1 MILRRLARPLLSAAF
16 ISDGVD
22 GLRDPEARAKAA
34 QPVVDAVLTRT
45 RDRLPQGVPTDAATL
60 VKVDAAVKVVAGTML
75 ALNKFPRLSAALL
88 AGSLIPTTI
97 AAHPFWEH
105 DADPA
110 RRSAD
115 RLHFLKNTSLL
126 GGLLVASADTAGKPS
141 LGWRARRAARR
152 GARQVSSTAER
163 VSGRVGDVLPSR

>member
-1 MILRRLARPLLSAAF
+1 MILRRLARPLLAAVF
-16 ISDGVD
+16 ISGGVD
-22 GLRDPEARAKAA
+22 TLRDPEARAKAA

-45 RDRLPQGVPTDAATL
+45 RDRLPQGVPTDAVTL
-60 VKVDAAVKVVAGTML
+60 VKADAAVKVIAGTML
-75 ALNKFPRLSAALL
+75 ALNRFPRLSAALL
-88 AGSLIPTTI
+88 AGSLIPTTV
-97 AAHPFWEH
+97 AGHRFWEH
-105 DADPA
+105 ADPA
-110 RRSAD
+110 QRTAH

-141 LGWRARRAARR
+141 LGWRAKRAARK